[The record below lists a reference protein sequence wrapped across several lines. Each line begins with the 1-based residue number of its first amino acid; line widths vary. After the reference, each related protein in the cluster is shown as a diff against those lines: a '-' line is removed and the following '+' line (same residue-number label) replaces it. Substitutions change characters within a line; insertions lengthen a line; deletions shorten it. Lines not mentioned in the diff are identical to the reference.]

1 MLNIPYYPQAFI
13 FTSYLPDTIIIY
25 SDEFEEYYASMNEQ
39 LKKKYDYALQIVRS
53 QYVVS
58 SKIVKSLENSDF
70 YELRISISSNEYRT
84 ILLAVDHDN
93 FIQNKNVLLLNS
105 FLKKDTKQYKAEIKK
120 AENIIKR
127 YLED

>member
-1 MLNIPYYPQAFI
+1 MEESIIRNII
-13 FTSYLPDTIIIY
+13 F
-25 SDEFEEYYASMNEQ
+25 SDEFEEYYTGMNEQ
-39 LKKKYDYALQIVRS
+39 TKEKYDYALQIVRS

-58 SKIVKSLENSDF
+58 SKIVKSLENTDF
-70 YELRISISSNEYRT
+70 YELRISIRSNEYRT

-93 FIQNKNVLLLNS
+93 FIQSKNVLLLNS

-120 AENIIKR
+120 AGNIVKR

>member
-1 MLNIPYYPQAFI
+1 MEEKLIRH
-13 FTSYLPDTIIIY
+13 IIY

-39 LKKKYDYALQIVRS
+39 LKKKYDYALQIVKS

-58 SKIVKSLENSDF
+58 SKIVKSLENTDF
-70 YELRISISSNEYRT
+70 YELRISISSKEYRT

-93 FIQNKNVLLLNS
+93 FIQSKNVLLLNS

-120 AENIIKR
+120 AQNIVKR

>member
-1 MLNIPYYPQAFI
+1 MDAKITNSNENKANPVNYSTQG
-13 FTSYLPDTIIIY
+13 FTGDP
-25 SDEFEEYYASMNEQ
+25 
-39 LKKKYDYALQIVRS
+39 KYDYALQIVKS

-58 SKIVKSLENSDF
+58 SKIVKSLEKTDF

-93 FIQNKNVLLLNS
+93 FIQSKNVLLLNS

-120 AENIIKR
+120 AQNIVKR

>member
-105 FLKKDTKQYKAEIKK
+105 FLKKDTKQYKAEIEK

>member
-1 MLNIPYYPQAFI
+1 MVRNII
-13 FTSYLPDTIIIY
+13 FSN
-25 SDEFEEYYASMNEQ
+25 EFEEYYASLNEPI
-39 LKKKYDYALQIVRS
+39 KKKYDYALQIVKS

-58 SKIVKSLENSDF
+58 SKIVKNLENTDF

-84 ILLAVDHDN
+84 ILLAIDHDN
-93 FIQNKNVLLLNS
+93 FMQSRNVLLLNS

-120 AENIIKR
+120 AGNIVKR

>member
-1 MLNIPYYPQAFI
+1 MIRH
-13 FTSYLPDTIIIY
+13 IIY

-39 LKKKYDYALQIVRS
+39 LKKKYDYALQIVKS

-58 SKIVKSLENSDF
+58 SKIVKSLENTDF

-84 ILLAVDHDN
+84 ILLAADHDN
-93 FIQNKNVLLLNS
+93 FIQSKNVLLLNS

-120 AENIIKR
+120 AQNIVKR

>member
-1 MLNIPYYPQAFI
+1 MEEKMIRH
-13 FTSYLPDTIIIY
+13 IIY
-25 SDEFEEYYASMNEQ
+25 SDEFEEYYSSMSEQ
-39 LKKKYDYALQIVRS
+39 LKRKYDYALQIVRS

-58 SKIVKSLENSDF
+58 SKIVKSLENTDF
-70 YELRISISSNEYRT
+70 YELRIYISSNEYRT

-93 FIQNKNVLLLNS
+93 FIQCKNVLLLNS
-105 FLKKDTKQYKAEIKK
+105 FLKKGTKQYKAEIKK

>member
-1 MLNIPYYPQAFI
+1 MIRH
-13 FTSYLPDTIIIY
+13 IIY
-25 SDEFEEYYASMNEQ
+25 SDEFEEYYSSMSEQ
-39 LKKKYDYALQIVRS
+39 LKRKYDYALQIVRS

-58 SKIVKSLENSDF
+58 SKIVKSLENTDF

-84 ILLAVDHDN
+84 ILFAVDHDN
-93 FIQNKNVLLLNS
+93 FIQSKNVLLLNS

-120 AENIIKR
+120 AQNIVKR

>member
-1 MLNIPYYPQAFI
+1 MEEKLIRR
-13 FTSYLPDTIIIY
+13 IIY

-70 YELRISISSNEYRT
+70 YEFRISISSNEYRT

-93 FIQNKNVLLLNS
+93 FIQSKNVLLLNS

-120 AENIIKR
+120 AENIVKR

>member
-1 MLNIPYYPQAFI
+1 MEEKMIRH
-13 FTSYLPDTIIIY
+13 IIY
-25 SDEFEEYYASMNEQ
+25 SDEFEEYYSSMSEQ
-39 LKKKYDYALQIVRS
+39 LKRKYDYALQIVRS

-58 SKIVKSLENSDF
+58 SKIVKSLENTDF

-93 FIQNKNVLLLNS
+93 FIQCKNVLLLNS
-105 FLKKDTKQYKAEIKK
+105 FLKKGTIQYKAEIKK

>member
-1 MLNIPYYPQAFI
+1 MEDNLIRNII
-13 FTSYLPDTIIIY
+13 F

-39 LKKKYDYALQIVRS
+39 LKKKYDYALQIVKS
-53 QYVVS
+53 QYLVS
-58 SKIVKSLENSDF
+58 SKIVKSLENTDF
-70 YELRISISSNEYRT
+70 YELRVSISSNEYRT

-93 FIQNKNVLLLNS
+93 FIQSKNVLLLNS

-120 AENIIKR
+120 AENIVKR

>member
-1 MLNIPYYPQAFI
+1 MEEKLIRH
-13 FTSYLPDTIIIY
+13 IIY
-25 SDEFEEYYASMNEQ
+25 SDEFEEYYASMNDQ
-39 LKKKYDYALQIVRS
+39 LKKNYDYALQSVKS

-58 SKIVKSLENSDF
+58 SKIVKSLENTDF

-93 FIQNKNVLLLNS
+93 FIQSKNVLLLNS

-120 AENIIKR
+120 AQNIVKR

>member
-1 MLNIPYYPQAFI
+1 MEEKLIRH
-13 FTSYLPDTIIIY
+13 IIY

-39 LKKKYDYALQIVRS
+39 LKKKYDYALQIVKS

-58 SKIVKSLENSDF
+58 SKIVKSFENTDF

-84 ILLAVDHDN
+84 ILLAVDHNN
-93 FIQNKNVLLLNS
+93 FIQSKNVLLLNS

-120 AENIIKR
+120 AQNIVKR

>member
-1 MLNIPYYPQAFI
+1 MEEKLIRN
-13 FTSYLPDTIIIY
+13 IIY

-39 LKKKYDYALQIVRS
+39 LKKKYDYALQIVKS

-58 SKIVKSLENSDF
+58 SKIVKSLEKTDF

-93 FIQNKNVLLLNS
+93 YIQSKNVLLLNS

-120 AENIIKR
+120 AQNIVKR

>member
-93 FIQNKNVLLLNS
+93 FIQS
-105 FLKKDTKQYKAEIKK
+105 
-120 AENIIKR
+120 
-127 YLED
+127 